1 MRYKRKIPF
10 TLAAAGAYLYAIS
23 PRLSGRPERM
33 PKVYYAHRG
42 LHDNNSNA
50 PENTLAAFQKA
61 VEGGYG
67 IELDVQMTKD
77 GKVVVVHD
85 YNLKRLCGQDREVD
99 SLTFGELQQF
109 CVYQSD
115 QHIPLFSDV
124 LKLVDGRVPLI
135 VELKVKNAES
145 RICERAQEIL
155 NRYEGI
161 YCVESFHPRAL
172 VWYRNHY
179 PAICRGQL
187 SMNFRREDRN
197 RQPVFYVLR
206 HLLVN
211 FLTRPDFIA
220 YDCRAMRALSKNLCR
235 CLYGCPSVAWTVK
248 CQAQLD
254 ACRPFYDYFIFEGF
268 VPKD

>member
-1 MRYKRKIPF
+1 MRYKKRIPA

-23 PRLSGRPERM
+23 PRLSHRPERM
-33 PKVYYAHRG
+33 PRVYYAHRG
-42 LHDNNSNA
+42 LHDNLSNA

-67 IELDVQMTKD
+67 IELDVQLTRD
-77 GKVVVVHD
+77 GRVVVVHD
-85 YNLKRLCGQDREVD
+85 YNLKRICRVDREVD
-99 SLTFGELQQF
+99 SLTWEELQQYT
-109 CVYQSD
+109 VYQSD
-115 QHIPLFSDV
+115 QHIPLLSEV

-135 VELKVKNAES
+135 VELKVKNAQS
-145 RICERAQEIL
+145 RICERTQEIL
-155 NRYEGI
+155 NHYEGT
-161 YCVESFHPRAL
+161 YCIESFHPRAL

-179 PAICRGQL
+179 PSICRGQL
-187 SMNFRREDRN
+187 SMNFQREDKN
-197 RQPVFYVLR
+197 RQPVFYVMR

-220 YDCRAMRALSKNLCR
+220 YDCRAMRAFSKNLCR
-235 CLYGCPSVAWTVK
+235 SLYGCPAVAWTVK